1 MKNSIIEPI
10 RTYLEEEQTD
20 YCVMITGKWGSG
32 KSFYIKNCL
41 QRDLLD
47 GAHKKLIYIPL
58 FGIKTIEDLYLS
70 ISIGIYEG
78 FSKKALEKV
87 EKRSDVVKVTAD
99 VVKETCEKYIKG
111 INFKGAVLKCIN
123 LLPQAEAVKS
133 IASSIMENTNS
144 FNDYCLVFDD
154 FERSKINKIDLLGV
168 FDVLAEQNNAKIII
182 VSNEERH
189 NVYNEARKDEDLK
202 LYNEIKEK
210 VIGLQ
215 IQFSYGLEG
224 AYNDIVKTVAGQE
237 EAALFMCYRDDILEL
252 FKCTE
257 SSNIRTFIFAVKR
270 FREIHKVTK
279 NLYEQIKTNV
289 SIDGFLFKLLR
300 NTICSSIAFKEKNI
314 KNCYSD
320 GILSQF
326 LNLRQL
332 VTGKKNENDPLR
344 LSESFIAYQA
354 VDEYLY
360 SLILDNDLL
369 KKHVM
374 QYINEVEADTEYHI
388 NILNKALLVDND
400 IASKQGLDEI
410 MSLINRNAIN
420 INIYSKII
428 NELFILCRTH
438 YDKSAL
444 ESLKEKIL
452 ENALAS
458 AEDFNQSEY
467 FPWIEGDT
475 EIKEFE
481 SLFKQT
487 LIDKCNKNKVKCFGE
502 CFKKDVEFIDDFIN
516 FITDEQLLHVNNK
529 AVFKDVLPQDFTD
542 RILKLNPNELLRV
555 RSILKNKYEG
565 DDVKERYADDS
576 EFFETIC
583 SILSDEIR
591 QNKKDK
597 IVLYHIGLL
606 LSDMQAILDKLSHE
620 YVK

>member
-47 GAHKKLIYIPL
+47 GANKKLIYIPL

-70 ISIGIYEG
+70 VSIGISEG

-133 IASSIMENTNS
+133 ILSSIMENTNS

-189 NVYNEARKDEDLK
+189 NVYNEAGKDEDLK

-237 EAALFMCYRDDILEL
+237 EVALFMRYRDNILEL

-270 FREIHKVTK
+270 FREIHKVTMD
-279 NLYEQIKTNV
+279 LYEQIKTSV

-344 LSESFIAYQA
+344 HSESFIAYQA

-388 NILNKALLVDND
+388 NILNKALLADND
-400 IASKQGLDEI
+400 VESKHGLDEI
-410 MSLINRNAIN
+410 MSLIDRNAIN
-420 INIYSKII
+420 INIYPKII
-428 NELFILCRTH
+428 NELFILCRIH

-467 FPWIEGDT
+467 FPWIEVDE
-475 EIKEFE
+475 EIINFE
-481 SLFKQT
+481 EKLKQT
-487 LIDKCNKNKVKCFGE
+487 LIN
-502 CFKKDVEFIDDFIN
+502 KKDENKIRN
-516 FITDEQLLHVNNK
+516 FIECLKKDDGFVDAFSENINSNYLLHVKNE
-529 AVFKDVLPQDFTD
+529 AVFKGVHPEDFVD
-542 RILKLNPNELLRV
+542 RIMKLTPHELLRV
-555 RSILKNKYEG
+555 RSILKNKYEDDAVTDVYAG
-565 DDVKERYADDS
+565 DN
-576 EFFETIC
+576 EFFKTIC
-583 SILSDEIR
+583 SMLSDEIK
-591 QNKKDK
+591 QSKKDK
-597 IVLYHIGLL
+597 IVLYHIDLL
-606 LSDMQAILDKLSHE
+606 FSEMQAILAKFSRE
-620 YVK
+620 

>member
-1 MKNSIIEPI
+1 
-10 RTYLEEEQTD
+10 
-20 YCVMITGKWGSG
+20 
-32 KSFYIKNCL
+32 
-41 QRDLLD
+41 
-47 GAHKKLIYIPL
+47 
-58 FGIKTIEDLYLS
+58 
-70 ISIGIYEG
+70 
-78 FSKKALEKV
+78 
-87 EKRSDVVKVTAD
+87 
-99 VVKETCEKYIKG
+99 
-111 INFKGAVLKCIN
+111 
-123 LLPQAEAVKS
+123 
-133 IASSIMENTNS
+133 MENTNS

-189 NVYNEARKDEDLK
+189 NVYNEAGKDEDLK

-237 EAALFMCYRDDILEL
+237 EAALFMRYRDNILEL

-257 SSNIRTFIFAVKR
+257 SSNIRTFVFAVKR
-270 FREIHKVTK
+270 FREIHKVTMD
-279 NLYEQIKTNV
+279 LYEQIKTSV

-344 LSESFIAYQA
+344 HSESFIAYQA

-360 SLILDNDLL
+360 SLILNNDLL

-388 NILNKALLVDND
+388 NILNKALLADND
-400 IASKQGLDEI
+400 VESKHGLDEI

-420 INIYSKII
+420 INIYPKII
-428 NELFILCRTH
+428 NELFILCRIH

-467 FPWIEGDT
+467 FPWIEVDE
-475 EIKEFE
+475 EIINFE
-481 SLFKQT
+481 EKLKQT
-487 LIDKCNKNKVKCFGE
+487 LIN
-502 CFKKDVEFIDDFIN
+502 KKDENKIRN
-516 FITDEQLLHVNNK
+516 FIECLKKDDGFVDAFSENINSNYLLHVKNE
-529 AVFKDVLPQDFTD
+529 AVFKGVHPEDFVD
-542 RILKLNPNELLRV
+542 RIMKLTPHELLRV
-555 RSILKNKYEG
+555 RSILKNKYEDDAVTDVYAG
-565 DDVKERYADDS
+565 DN
-576 EFFETIC
+576 EFFKTIC
-583 SILSDEIR
+583 SMLSDEIK
-591 QNKKDK
+591 QSKKDK
-597 IVLYHIGLL
+597 IVLYHIDLL
-606 LSDMQAILDKLSHE
+606 FSEMQAILAKSSRE
-620 YVK
+620 

>member
-47 GAHKKLIYIPL
+47 GANKKLIYIPL

-70 ISIGIYEG
+70 ISIGISEG
-78 FSKKALEKV
+78 FSEKALEKV
-87 EKRSDVVKVTAD
+87 KKQSDVVKVTAD
-99 VVKETCEKYIKG
+99 VVKETCGKYIKG

-133 IASSIMENTNS
+133 IAGSIIENTNS

-189 NVYNEARKDEDLK
+189 NVYNEAGKDEDLK

-210 VIGLQ
+210 VIGFQ

-224 AYNDIVKTVAGQE
+224 NYNDIVNTFAGQE
-237 EAALFMCYRDDILEL
+237 EAVLFMRYRDDILEF

-279 NLYEQIKTNV
+279 DLYEQIKTNV

-314 KNCYSD
+314 ENCYSE
-320 GILSQF
+320 GMLSQF
-326 LNLRQL
+326 LNLRQM
-332 VTGKKNENDPLR
+332 VTGKKNENDPLS

-369 KKHVM
+369 KKHIT
-374 QYINEVEADTEYHI
+374 QYINEVEGNTEYHI
-388 NILNKALLVDND
+388 NILNKALLADND
-400 IASKQGLDEI
+400 VESKQGLDKI
-410 MSLINRNAIN
+410 MSLINKNAIN
-420 INIYSKII
+420 INIYPKII
-428 NELFILCRTH
+428 NELIILCRIH
-438 YDKSAL
+438 YDQSAL

-467 FPWIEGDT
+467 FPWIEGDE
-475 EIKEFE
+475 EI
-481 SLFKQT
+481 
-487 LIDKCNKNKVKCFGE
+487 
-502 CFKKDVEFIDDFIN
+502 IN
-516 FITDEQLLHVNNK
+516 FEK
-529 AVFKDVLPQDFTD
+529 
-542 RILKLNPNELLRV
+542 
-555 RSILKNKYEG
+555 S
-565 DDVKERYADDS
+565 
-576 EFFETIC
+576 
-583 SILSDEIR
+583 
-591 QNKKDK
+591 
-597 IVLYHIGLL
+597 
-606 LSDMQAILDKLSHE
+606 
-620 YVK
+620 

>member
-47 GAHKKLIYIPL
+47 GANKKLIYIPL

-70 ISIGIYEG
+70 VSIGISEG

-133 IASSIMENTNS
+133 ILSSIMENTNS

-189 NVYNEARKDEDLK
+189 NVYNEAGKDEDLK

-237 EAALFMCYRDDILEL
+237 EAALFMRYRDNILEL

-270 FREIHKVTK
+270 FREIHKVTMD
-279 NLYEQIKTNV
+279 LYEQIKTSV
-289 SIDGFLFKLLR
+289 FIDGFLFKLLR

-344 LSESFIAYQA
+344 HSESFIAYQA

-388 NILNKALLVDND
+388 NILNKALLADND
-400 IASKQGLDEI
+400 VESKHGLDEI

-420 INIYSKII
+420 INIYPKII
-428 NELFILCRTH
+428 NELFILCRIH

-467 FPWIEGDT
+467 FPWIEVDE
-475 EIKEFE
+475 EIINFE
-481 SLFKQT
+481 EKLKQT
-487 LIDKCNKNKVKCFGE
+487 LIN
-502 CFKKDVEFIDDFIN
+502 KKDENKIRN
-516 FITDEQLLHVNNK
+516 FIECLKKDDGFVDAFSENINSNYLLHVKNE
-529 AVFKDVLPQDFTD
+529 AVFKGVHPEDFVD
-542 RILKLNPNELLRV
+542 RIMKLTPHELLRV
-555 RSILKNKYEG
+555 RSILKNKYEDDAVTDVYAG
-565 DDVKERYADDS
+565 DN
-576 EFFETIC
+576 EFFKTIC
-583 SILSDEIR
+583 SMLSDEIK
-591 QNKKDK
+591 QSKKDK
-597 IVLYHIGLL
+597 IVLYHIDLL
-606 LSDMQAILDKLSHE
+606 FSEMQAILAKFSRE
-620 YVK
+620 

>member
-47 GAHKKLIYIPL
+47 GANKKLIYIPL

-70 ISIGIYEG
+70 ISIGISEG
-78 FSKKALEKV
+78 FSEKALEKV
-87 EKRSDVVKVTAD
+87 KKQSDVVKVTAD
-99 VVKETCEKYIKG
+99 VVKETCGKYIKG
-111 INFKGAVLKCIN
+111 INFKVAVLKCIN

-133 IASSIMENTNS
+133 IAGSIIENTNS

-189 NVYNEARKDEDLK
+189 NVYNEAGKDEDLK

-210 VIGLQ
+210 VIGFQ

-224 AYNDIVKTVAGQE
+224 TYNDIVNTFAGQE
-237 EAALFMCYRDDILEL
+237 EAVLFMRYRDDILEF

-279 NLYEQIKTNV
+279 DLYEQIKTNV

-314 KNCYSD
+314 ENCYSD
-320 GILSQF
+320 GMLSQF
-326 LNLRQL
+326 LNLRQM
-332 VTGKKNENDPLR
+332 VTGKKNENDPLSF
-344 LSESFIAYQA
+344 SESFIAYQA

-369 KKHVM
+369 KKHIT
-374 QYINEVEADTEYHI
+374 QYINEVEGDTEYHI
-388 NILNKALLVDND
+388 NILNKALLADND
-400 IASKQGLDEI
+400 VESKQGLDKI
-410 MSLINRNAIN
+410 MSLINKNAIN
-420 INIYSKII
+420 INIYPKII
-428 NELFILCRTH
+428 NELIILCRIH
-438 YDKSAL
+438 YDQSAL

-467 FPWIEGDT
+467 FPWIKGDE
-475 EIKEFE
+475 EIINFE
-481 SLFKQT
+481 KKLKQT
-487 LIDKCNKNKVKCFGE
+487 LINKQNENKIRNFIE
-502 CFKKDVEFIDDFIN
+502 CFKKDDGFADAFSENIDSN
-516 FITDEQLLHVNNK
+516 YLLHIKNE
-529 AVFKDVLPQDFTD
+529 AVFKGVLPEDFVD
-542 RILKLNPNELLRV
+542 RIMKLTPHELLRV
-555 RSILKNKYEG
+555 RSILKNKYEDDAATDIYTG
-565 DDVKERYADDS
+565 DN
-576 EFFETIC
+576 EFFKTIC
-583 SILSDEIR
+583 SMLSDEIK
-591 QNKKDK
+591 QSKKDK
-597 IVLYHIGLL
+597 IVLYHIDLL
-606 LSDMQAILDKLSHE
+606 LSEMQAILAKLSRE
-620 YVK
+620 

>member
-47 GAHKKLIYIPL
+47 GANKKLIYIPL

-70 ISIGIYEG
+70 VSIGISEG

-133 IASSIMENTNS
+133 ILSSIMENTNS

-189 NVYNEARKDEDLK
+189 NVYNEAGKDEDLK

-237 EAALFMCYRDDILEL
+237 EAALFMRYRDNILEL

-257 SSNIRTFIFAVKR
+257 SSNIRTFVFAVKR
-270 FREIHKVTK
+270 FREIHKVTMD
-279 NLYEQIKTNV
+279 LYEQIKTSV

-344 LSESFIAYQA
+344 HSESFIAYQA

-388 NILNKALLVDND
+388 NILNKALLADND
-400 IASKQGLDEI
+400 VESKHGLDEI

-420 INIYSKII
+420 INIYPKII
-428 NELFILCRTH
+428 NELFILCRIH

-467 FPWIEGDT
+467 FPWIEVDE
-475 EIKEFE
+475 EIINFE
-481 SLFKQT
+481 EKLKQT
-487 LIDKCNKNKVKCFGE
+487 LIN
-502 CFKKDVEFIDDFIN
+502 KKDENKIRN
-516 FITDEQLLHVNNK
+516 FIECLKKDDGFVDAFSENINSNYLLHVKNE
-529 AVFKDVLPQDFTD
+529 AVFKGVHPEDFVD
-542 RILKLNPNELLRV
+542 RIMKLTPHELLRV
-555 RSILKNKYEG
+555 RSILKSKYEDDAVTDVYAG
-565 DDVKERYADDS
+565 DN
-576 EFFETIC
+576 EFFKTIC
-583 SILSDEIR
+583 SMLSDEIK
-591 QNKKDK
+591 QSKKDK
-597 IVLYHIGLL
+597 IVLYHIDLL
-606 LSDMQAILDKLSHE
+606 FSEMQAILAKSSRE
-620 YVK
+620 

>member
-1 MKNSIIEPI
+1 MKKSIIEPI

-47 GAHKKLIYIPL
+47 GANKKLIYIPL
-58 FGIKTIEDLYLS
+58 FGVKSIEDLYLS
-70 ISIGIYEG
+70 ILLGVSEE
-78 FSKKALEKV
+78 FSKKTLEKA
-87 EKRSDVVKVTAD
+87 EKESDIIKAATS
-99 VVKETCEKYIKG
+99 VVKETCWNYMKG
-111 INFKGAVLKCIN
+111 INLRGAVLKCIN

-133 IASSIMENTNS
+133 ITSNIIENKIC

-182 VSNEERH
+182 VSNEEKH
-189 NVYNEARKDEDLK
+189 YLYNEARKDENLK
-202 LYNEIKEK
+202 IYNEIKEK

-224 AYNDIVKTVAGQE
+224 AYDDIVTIFAGQE
-237 EAALFMCYRDDILEL
+237 DVALFMRYRDDILEL
-252 FKCTE
+252 FKSTD
-257 SSNIRTFIFAVKR
+257 SSNIRTLIFAVKR
-270 FREIHKVTK
+270 FREISKVTK
-279 NLYEQIKTNV
+279 DLYEQFKINI
-289 SIDGFLFKLLR
+289 SIDGFLLRLLR
-300 NTICSSIAFKEKNI
+300 NTICSSIAFKEKNVE
-314 KNCYSD
+314 NCYSD
-320 GILSQF
+320 GMLCHV
-326 LNLRQL
+326 LNLREMI
-332 VTGKKNENDPLR
+332 TGKKNENNFFK

-354 VDEYLY
+354 VDEYIY
-360 SLILDNDLL
+360 SLILDKDLL
-369 KKHVM
+369 KKHII

-388 NILNKALLVDND
+388 NILNKALLADND
-400 IASKQGLDEI
+400 VESKQGLDTV
-410 MSLINRNAIN
+410 MDLVYKNAIN
-420 INIYSKII
+420 INIYPKII
-428 NELFILCRTH
+428 NELFILCRIH
-438 YDKSAL
+438 NKKSAL
-444 ESLKEKIL
+444 ASLKEKIL

-458 AEDFNQSEY
+458 AEDFNPSEY
-467 FPWIEGDT
+467 FLWIEGDT

-529 AVFKDVLPQDFTD
+529 AAFKDVLPQDFTD

>member
-1 MKNSIIEPI
+1 M
-10 RTYLEEEQTD
+10 
-20 YCVMITGKWGSG
+20 
-32 KSFYIKNCL
+32 
-41 QRDLLD
+41 
-47 GAHKKLIYIPL
+47 

-70 ISIGIYEG
+70 VSIGISEG

-133 IASSIMENTNS
+133 ILSSIMENTNS

-189 NVYNEARKDEDLK
+189 NVYNEAGKDEDLK

-237 EAALFMCYRDDILEL
+237 EAALFMRYRDNILEL

-270 FREIHKVTK
+270 FREIHKVTMD
-279 NLYEQIKTNV
+279 LYEQIKTSV

-344 LSESFIAYQA
+344 HSESFIAYQA

-388 NILNKALLVDND
+388 NILNKALLADND
-400 IASKQGLDEI
+400 VESKHGLDEI
-410 MSLINRNAIN
+410 MSLIDRNAIN
-420 INIYSKII
+420 INIYPKII
-428 NELFILCRTH
+428 NELFILCRIH

-467 FPWIEGDT
+467 FPWIEVDE
-475 EIKEFE
+475 EIINFE
-481 SLFKQT
+481 EKLKQT
-487 LIDKCNKNKVKCFGE
+487 LIN
-502 CFKKDVEFIDDFIN
+502 KKDENKIRN
-516 FITDEQLLHVNNK
+516 FIECLKKDDGFVDAFSENINSNYLLHVKNE
-529 AVFKDVLPQDFTD
+529 AVFKGVHPEDFVD
-542 RILKLNPNELLRV
+542 RIMKLTPHELLRV
-555 RSILKNKYEG
+555 RSILKNKYEDDAVTDVYAG
-565 DDVKERYADDS
+565 DN
-576 EFFETIC
+576 EFFKTIC
-583 SILSDEIR
+583 SMLSDEIK
-591 QNKKDK
+591 QSKKDK
-597 IVLYHIGLL
+597 IVLYHIDLL
-606 LSDMQAILDKLSHE
+606 FSEMQAILAKFSRE
-620 YVK
+620 

>member
-47 GAHKKLIYIPL
+47 GANKKLIYIPL

-70 ISIGIYEG
+70 VSIGISEG

-133 IASSIMENTNS
+133 ILSSIMENTNS

-189 NVYNEARKDEDLK
+189 NVYNEAGKDEDLK

-237 EAALFMCYRDDILEL
+237 EAALFMRYRDNILEL

-270 FREIHKVTK
+270 FREIHKVTMD
-279 NLYEQIKTNV
+279 LYEQIKTSV
-289 SIDGFLFKLLR
+289 FIDGFLFKLLR

-344 LSESFIAYQA
+344 HSESFIAYQA

-388 NILNKALLVDND
+388 NILNKALLADND
-400 IASKQGLDEI
+400 VESKHGLDEI

-420 INIYSKII
+420 INIYPKII
-428 NELFILCRTH
+428 NELFILCRIH

-467 FPWIEGDT
+467 FPWIEVDE
-475 EIKEFE
+475 EIINFE
-481 SLFKQT
+481 EKLKQT
-487 LIDKCNKNKVKCFGE
+487 LIN
-502 CFKKDVEFIDDFIN
+502 KKDENKIRN
-516 FITDEQLLHVNNK
+516 FIECLKKDDGFVDAFSENINSNYLLHVKNE
-529 AVFKDVLPQDFTD
+529 AVFKGVHPEDFVD
-542 RILKLNPNELLRV
+542 RIMKLTPHELLRV
-555 RSILKNKYEG
+555 RSILKNKYEDDAVTDVYAG
-565 DDVKERYADDS
+565 DN
-576 EFFETIC
+576 EFFKTIC
-583 SILSDEIR
+583 SMLSDEIK
-591 QNKKDK
+591 QSKKDK
-597 IVLYHIGLL
+597 IVLYHIDLL
-606 LSDMQAILDKLSHE
+606 FSEMQAILAKSSRE
-620 YVK
+620 

>member
-47 GAHKKLIYIPL
+47 GANKKLIYIPL

-70 ISIGIYEG
+70 VSIGISEG

-133 IASSIMENTNS
+133 ILSSIMENTNS

-168 FDVLAEQNNAKIII
+168 LDVLAEQNNAKIII

-189 NVYNEARKDEDLK
+189 NVYNEAGKDEDLK

-237 EAALFMCYRDDILEL
+237 EAALFMRYRDNILEL

-270 FREIHKVTK
+270 FREIHKVTMD
-279 NLYEQIKTNV
+279 LYEQIKTSV

-344 LSESFIAYQA
+344 LSENFIAYQA

-360 SLILDNDLL
+360 SLILNNDLL

-388 NILNKALLVDND
+388 NILNKALLADND
-400 IASKQGLDEI
+400 VESKQWLDEI
-410 MSLINRNAIN
+410 MSLINRNAID
-420 INIYSKII
+420 INIYPKII
-428 NELFILCRTH
+428 NELFILCRIH
-438 YDKSAL
+438 YDKSTL

-467 FPWIEGDT
+467 FPWIEGDE
-475 EIKEFE
+475 EIINFE
-481 SLFKQT
+481 EKLKQT
-487 LIDKCNKNKVKCFGE
+487 LINKKDENKIRNFIE
-502 CFKKDVEFIDDFIN
+502 CFKKDDGFVDAFSENIN
-516 FITDEQLLHVNNK
+516 GNYLLHVKNK
-529 AVFKDVLPQDFTD
+529 AVFKGVHPEDFVD
-542 RILKLNPNELLRV
+542 RIMKLTPHELLRV
-555 RSILKNKYEG
+555 RSILKNKYEDDAVTDVYAG
-565 DDVKERYADDS
+565 DN
-576 EFFETIC
+576 EFFKTIC
-583 SILSDEIR
+583 SMLSDEIK
-591 QNKKDK
+591 QSKKDK
-597 IVLYHIGLL
+597 IVLYHIDLL
-606 LSDMQAILDKLSHE
+606 FSEMQAILAKSSRE
-620 YVK
+620 

>member
-47 GAHKKLIYIPL
+47 GANKKLIYIPL

-70 ISIGIYEG
+70 VSIGISEG

-133 IASSIMENTNS
+133 ILSSIMENTNS

-189 NVYNEARKDEDLK
+189 NVYNEAGKDEDLK

-237 EAALFMCYRDDILEL
+237 EAALFMRYRDNILEL

-270 FREIHKVTK
+270 FREIHKVTMD
-279 NLYEQIKTNV
+279 LYEQIKTSV
-289 SIDGFLFKLLR
+289 FIDGFLFKLLR
-300 NTICSSIAFKEKNI
+300 NTICSSIAFNEKNI

-344 LSESFIAYQA
+344 HSESFIAYQA

-388 NILNKALLVDND
+388 NILNKALLADND
-400 IASKQGLDEI
+400 VESKHGLDEI

-420 INIYSKII
+420 INIYPKII
-428 NELFILCRTH
+428 NELFILCRIH

-467 FPWIEGDT
+467 FPWIEVDE
-475 EIKEFE
+475 EIINFE
-481 SLFKQT
+481 EKLKQT
-487 LIDKCNKNKVKCFGE
+487 LIN
-502 CFKKDVEFIDDFIN
+502 KKDENKIRN
-516 FITDEQLLHVNNK
+516 FIECLKKDDGFVDAFSENINSNYLLHVKNE
-529 AVFKDVLPQDFTD
+529 AVFKGVHPEDFVD
-542 RILKLNPNELLRV
+542 RIMKLTPHELLRV
-555 RSILKNKYEG
+555 RSILKNKYEDDAVTDVYAG
-565 DDVKERYADDS
+565 DN
-576 EFFETIC
+576 EFFKTIC
-583 SILSDEIR
+583 SMLSDEIK
-591 QNKKDK
+591 QSKKDK
-597 IVLYHIGLL
+597 IVLYHIDLL
-606 LSDMQAILDKLSHE
+606 FSEMQAILAKFSRE
-620 YVK
+620 

>member
-47 GAHKKLIYIPL
+47 GANKKLIYIPL

-70 ISIGIYEG
+70 VSIGISEG

-133 IASSIMENTNS
+133 ILSSIMENTNS

-168 FDVLAEQNNAKIII
+168 FYVLAEQNNAKIII

-189 NVYNEARKDEDLK
+189 NVYNEAGKDEDLK

-237 EAALFMCYRDDILEL
+237 EAALFMRYRDNILEL

-270 FREIHKVTK
+270 FREIHKVTMD
-279 NLYEQIKTNV
+279 LYEQIKTSV
-289 SIDGFLFKLLR
+289 FIDGFLFKLLR

-344 LSESFIAYQA
+344 HSESFIAYQA

-388 NILNKALLVDND
+388 NILNKALLADND
-400 IASKQGLDEI
+400 VESKHGLDEI

-420 INIYSKII
+420 INIYPKII
-428 NELFILCRTH
+428 NELFILCRIH

-467 FPWIEGDT
+467 FPWIEVDE
-475 EIKEFE
+475 EIINFE
-481 SLFKQT
+481 EKLKQT
-487 LIDKCNKNKVKCFGE
+487 LIN
-502 CFKKDVEFIDDFIN
+502 KKDENKIRN
-516 FITDEQLLHVNNK
+516 FIECLKKDDGFVDAFSENINSNYLLHVKNE
-529 AVFKDVLPQDFTD
+529 AVFKGVHPEDFVD
-542 RILKLNPNELLRV
+542 RIMKLTPHELLRV
-555 RSILKNKYEG
+555 RSILKNKYEDDAVTDVYAG
-565 DDVKERYADDS
+565 DN
-576 EFFETIC
+576 EFFKTIC
-583 SILSDEIR
+583 SMLSDEIK
-591 QNKKDK
+591 QSKKDK
-597 IVLYHIGLL
+597 IVLYHIDLL
-606 LSDMQAILDKLSHE
+606 FSEMQAILAKFSRE
-620 YVK
+620 

>member
-47 GAHKKLIYIPL
+47 GANKKLIYIPL

-70 ISIGIYEG
+70 VSIGISEG

-133 IASSIMENTNS
+133 ILSSIMENTNS

-189 NVYNEARKDEDLK
+189 NVYNEAGKDEDLK

-237 EAALFMCYRDDILEL
+237 EAALFMRYRDNILEL

-270 FREIHKVTK
+270 FREIHKVTMD
-279 NLYEQIKTNV
+279 LYEQIKTSV
-289 SIDGFLFKLLR
+289 FIDGFLFKLLR

-344 LSESFIAYQA
+344 HSESFIAYQA

-388 NILNKALLVDND
+388 NILNKALLADND
-400 IASKQGLDEI
+400 VESKHGLDEI

-420 INIYSKII
+420 INIYPKII
-428 NELFILCRTH
+428 NELFILCRIH

-467 FPWIEGDT
+467 FPWIEVDE
-475 EIKEFE
+475 EIINFE
-481 SLFKQT
+481 EKLKQT
-487 LIDKCNKNKVKCFGE
+487 LIN
-502 CFKKDVEFIDDFIN
+502 KKDENKIRN
-516 FITDEQLLHVNNK
+516 FIECLKKDDGFVDAFSENINSNYLLHVKNE
-529 AVFKDVLPQDFTD
+529 AVFKGVHPEDFVD
-542 RILKLNPNELLRV
+542 RIMKLTPHELLRV
-555 RSILKNKYEG
+555 RSILKNKYEDNAGTDVYAG
-565 DDVKERYADDS
+565 DN
-576 EFFETIC
+576 EFFKTIC
-583 SILSDEIR
+583 SMLSDEIK
-591 QNKKDK
+591 QSKKDK
-597 IVLYHIGLL
+597 IVLYHIDLL
-606 LSDMQAILDKLSHE
+606 FSEMQAILAKFSRE
-620 YVK
+620 

>member
-47 GAHKKLIYIPL
+47 GANKKLIYIPL

-70 ISIGIYEG
+70 VSIGISEG

-133 IASSIMENTNS
+133 ILSSIIENTNS

-189 NVYNEARKDEDLK
+189 NVYNEAGKEEDLK

-237 EAALFMCYRDDILEL
+237 EAALFMCYRDNILEL

-270 FREIHKVTK
+270 FREIHKITMD
-279 NLYEQIKTNV
+279 LYEQIKTNV

-344 LSESFIAYQA
+344 LSENFIAYQA

-388 NILNKALLVDND
+388 NILNKALLADND
-400 IASKQGLDEI
+400 VESKQGLDEI
-410 MSLINRNAIN
+410 ISLINRNEIN
-420 INIYSKII
+420 INIYPKII
-428 NELFILCRTH
+428 NELFILYRIH
-438 YDKSAL
+438 YDKSDL

-467 FPWIEGDT
+467 FPWIEGDEET
-475 EIKEFE
+475 INFE
-481 SLFKQT
+481 KKLKQT
-487 LIDKCNKNKVKCFGE
+487 LINKKDENKIRNFIE
-502 CFKKDVEFIDDFIN
+502 CFKKDDGFIDAFSKNIDSN
-516 FITDEQLLHVNNK
+516 YLLHVKNK
-529 AVFKDVLPQDFTD
+529 AVFKGVHPEDFVD
-542 RILKLNPNELLRV
+542 RIMKLTPHELLRV
-555 RSILKNKYEG
+555 RSILKNKYEDDAVTDVYAG
-565 DDVKERYADDS
+565 DN
-576 EFFETIC
+576 EFFKTIC
-583 SILSDEIR
+583 SMLSDEIK
-591 QNKKDK
+591 QSKKDK
-597 IVLYHIGLL
+597 IVLYHIDLL
-606 LSDMQAILDKLSHE
+606 FSEMQAILAKSSRE
-620 YVK
+620 

>member
-47 GAHKKLIYIPL
+47 GANKKLIYIPL

-70 ISIGIYEG
+70 ISIGISEG
-78 FSKKALEKV
+78 FSEKALEKV
-87 EKRSDVVKVTAD
+87 KKQSDVVKVTAD
-99 VVKETCEKYIKG
+99 VVKETCGKYIKG

-133 IASSIMENTNS
+133 IAGSIIENTNS

-189 NVYNEARKDEDLK
+189 NVYNEAGKDEDLK

-210 VIGLQ
+210 VIGFQ

-224 AYNDIVKTVAGQE
+224 NYNDIVNTFAGQE
-237 EAALFMCYRDDILEL
+237 EAVLFMRYRDDILEF

-279 NLYEQIKTNV
+279 DLYEQIKTNV

-314 KNCYSD
+314 ENCYSD
-320 GILSQF
+320 GMLSQF
-326 LNLRQL
+326 LNLRQM
-332 VTGKKNENDPLR
+332 VTGKKNENDPLS

-369 KKHVM
+369 KKHIT
-374 QYINEVEADTEYHI
+374 QYINEVEGNTEYHI
-388 NILNKALLVDND
+388 NILNKALLADND
-400 IASKQGLDEI
+400 VESKQGLDKI
-410 MSLINRNAIN
+410 MSLINKNAIN
-420 INIYSKII
+420 INIYHKII
-428 NELFILCRTH
+428 NELIILCRIH
-438 YDKSAL
+438 YDQSAL

-467 FPWIEGDT
+467 FPWIEGDE
-475 EIKEFE
+475 EIINFE
-481 SLFKQT
+481 KKLKQT
-487 LIDKCNKNKVKCFGE
+487 LINKQNENKIRNFIE
-502 CFKKDVEFIDDFIN
+502 CFKKDDGFVDAFSENIDSN
-516 FITDEQLLHVNNK
+516 YLLHIKNE
-529 AVFKDVLPQDFTD
+529 AVFKGVLPEDFVD
-542 RILKLNPNELLRV
+542 RIMKLTPHELLRV
-555 RSILKNKYEG
+555 RSILKNKYEDDAATDIYTG
-565 DDVKERYADDS
+565 DN
-576 EFFETIC
+576 EFFKTIC
-583 SILSDEIR
+583 SMLSDEIK
-591 QNKKDK
+591 QSKKDK
-597 IVLYHIGLL
+597 IVLYHIDLL
-606 LSDMQAILDKLSHE
+606 LSEMQAILAKLSRE
-620 YVK
+620 